1 MIGFKDFL
9 GEKQALEEKLV
20 TFGGK
25 AYPKFGHMVIMA
37 GGAGSGK
44 GFVLDKLL
52 GIEGVVYDVD
62 HLKKMVAK
70 TNNLSKKIKD
80 FSGYDVKALYS
91 KLKDQE
97 NVRHLHSAIKSL
109 KIDDRKLSRL
119 MNSIFLAPSDRI
131 PNIIF
136 DVTLKDMK
144 KFHELTGFIDK
155 NLPYSRKNVH
165 LVWVIT
171 SFEVA
176 KRQNAK
182 RDRVVPDDIMVKTHT
197 GVSETMAD
205 LMKMSDQIQR
215 YIDGDVVFVFNT
227 KGVDSEFVEREKG
240 DSRRN
245 TPAEFGGKY
254 KGGFFAKKQ
263 DAFYIYVKRQGEKMM
278 SINDLSKELTD
289 KIMTYT
295 PSGEKWRRP

>member
-1 MIGFKDFL
+1 MLSFRDYL
-9 GEKQALEEKLV
+9 VEQQALEEKLV

-37 GGAGSGK
+37 GGAASGK
-44 GFVLDKLL
+44 GFVRDKLL
-52 GIEGVVYDVD
+52 GIEGAVYDVD

-70 TNNLSKKIKD
+70 TDDLSKHIKD
-80 FSGYDVKALYS
+80 VSGYDVKALYS
-91 KLKDQE
+91 NLKNQD
-97 NVRHLHSAIKSL
+97 NVRHLHAAVKSL
-109 KIDDRKLSRL
+109 HVDDRKLARL
-119 MNSIFLAPSDRI
+119 MNSVFLAPADRI

-144 KFHELTGFIDK
+144 KFYELTGFIDTT
-155 NLPYSRKNVH
+155 LPYSRRNVH

-176 KRQNAK
+176 KKLNAK
-182 RDRVVPDDIMVKTHT
+182 RDRVVPDDIMVETHT
-197 GVSETMAD
+197 GASATMAQ

-215 YIDGDVVFVFNT
+215 HLDGDVVFVFNT
-227 KGVDSEFVEREKG
+227 KKVDSKYIEREEG

-254 KGGFFAKKQ
+254 KGGFFDKKQ

-278 SINDLSKELTD
+278 SMNDLSKELTA
-289 KIMTYT
+289 KIIAYT
-295 PSGEKWRRP
+295 PSGDKWR

>member
-9 GEKQALEEKLV
+9 EEKQALEEKLV

-25 AYPKFGHMVIMA
+25 AYPNFGHMVIMA

-52 GIEGVVYDVD
+52 GIEGIVYDVD
-62 HLKKMVAK
+62 HLKKMVSK
-70 TNNLSKKIKD
+70 TDKLSKKIKD
-80 FSGYDVKALYS
+80 FSGLDVKALYS
-91 KLKDQE
+91 KLRDPD
-97 NVRHLHSAIKSL
+97 NVRNLHAAIKSL

-119 MNSIFLAPSDRI
+119 MNSVFLAPSERI

-144 KFHELTGFIDK
+144 KFHELVGFIDK

-176 KRQNAK
+176 KKQNAE
-182 RDRVVPDDIMVKTHT
+182 RDRVVPEDIMVKTHT
-197 GVSETMAD
+197 GASETMAQ
-205 LMKMSDQIQR
+205 LMRMSDKIQN

-227 KGVDSEFVEREKG
+227 KGVDSEFITREK
-240 DSRRN
+240 DDFRRN

-278 SINDLSKELTD
+278 NIDDLSKELTD
-289 KIMTYT
+289 KIVAYT
-295 PSGEKWRRP
+295 PSGEKW